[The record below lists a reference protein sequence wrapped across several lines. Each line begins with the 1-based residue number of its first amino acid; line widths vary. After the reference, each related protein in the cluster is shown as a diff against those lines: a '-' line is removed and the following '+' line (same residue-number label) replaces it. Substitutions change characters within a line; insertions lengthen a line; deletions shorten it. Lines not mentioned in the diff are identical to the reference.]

1 MMDRKDIYELLEL
14 YGNGG
19 IPGNEAR
26 KELYNDLNLSR
37 VDRILKDYNS
47 LYRISEKTEKGKS
60 YPPLFL

>member
-1 MMDRKDIYELLEL
+1 MMNRKDIYDLLEL

-19 IPGNEAR
+19 IPGNETR